1 MLYMVL
7 DHDFRRLK
15 HKEEVLTQPIS
26 SRCITSKVK
35 IYSKK
40 LDVQLKVSFKTT
52 LKTTLTEL

>member
-1 MLYMVL
+1 MVL